1 VPSRA
6 EGYARVPLLER
17 LLDGRRHEQT
27 ESPPL
32 RVLGE
37 AGLRASIGAELDR
50 LFNTRRATT
59 RETGLTVLDYGIPDW
74 SDRYVGNADDRL
86 RIERGM
92 LRAIQSF
99 EPRLKRPSVSVTP
112 IAGEKQTLHV
122 DVRGQLQDDGEA
134 PAVLFSIH
142 LHNGRAIVRQA

>member
-1 VPSRA
+1 VPSHA

-17 LLDGRRHEQT
+17 LLDTHRQEQT

-37 AGLRASIGAELDR
+37 AGLRASIAAELER
-50 LFNTRRATT
+50 LFNTRRATA

-74 SDRYVGNADDRL
+74 SDLYASNVDDRM

-92 LRAIQSF
+92 LRAILSF
-99 EPRLKRPSVSVTP
+99 EPRLRRPNVSVTP
-112 IAGEKQTLHV
+112 IATEKQNLHV
-122 DVRGQLQDDGEA
+122 DVRGQLRDDREA

-142 LHNGRAIVRQA
+142 LHNGRAVVRQT